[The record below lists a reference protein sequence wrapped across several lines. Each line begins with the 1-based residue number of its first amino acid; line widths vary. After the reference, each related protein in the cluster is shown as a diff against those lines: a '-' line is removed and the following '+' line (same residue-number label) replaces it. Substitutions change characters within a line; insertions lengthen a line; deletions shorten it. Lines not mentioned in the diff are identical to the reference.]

1 MNINS
6 NNDFFSNVN
15 IDDHNLYPF
24 FLKNIE
30 FERFRHIPHLNL
42 DFQHPISVISGTNRS
57 GKTTVLMALACS
69 HVKFMRR
76 NPTNGNLERNT
87 WSSLMKF
94 TNHDKQVEDWT
105 YHITYRTGTRLLP
118 AKRGQRKAD
127 TNKWNG
133 IGKKE
138 TQFNFRSVVYIDLDR
153 VLPARFFNA
162 KVFNQAKQSIIENLE
177 PTKKIKLE
185 KYLSYVLE
193 QNFNIDTV
201 TSVNDK
207 DVFKYT
213 NSTFEYSSFNTATG
227 EDVLTKIILDIIEA
241 EPKSLI
247 LIDEIE
253 MGLHPKIQRRLMDVI
268 RDLSKTEQKQFII
281 TSHSSTI
288 LDSVTPKSRIFI
300 ERSYQNEY
308 KSINGISVSA
318 ALTKMDAK
326 AFPLIDLYCE
336 DDLAKDIIRAGI
348 KYCEQ
353 QHSLQNISQLINIL
367 PVGGHDKVYNFF
379 KNHECTYPV
388 KKIKTGYGC
397 VLDGDTREMLNK
409 QRQPL
414 YPAEENLHFLY
425 SNESPEKFLTRFYL
439 SIHPNHAIQ
448 YYLDNENNHYF
459 FEAIKNNSSFDSKR
473 DIFNYCWT
481 EFVKTMEGQAYL
493 DELSAFIFMLYEKF
507 SAEL

>member
-6 NNDFFSNVN
+6 NSDFFSNIN
-15 IDDHNLYPF
+15 IDDHTLYPF

-30 FERFRHIPHLNL
+30 FERFRHIPYLNL

-76 NPTNGNLERNT
+76 NPTNGSLERNT

-94 TNHDKQVEDWT
+94 TNHDKQVQDWT
-105 YHITYRTGTRLLP
+105 YHITYRTGTKLLP
-118 AKRGQRKAD
+118 PKRGQRKAV

-138 TQFNFRSVVYIDLDR
+138 TQFSFRSVVYIDLDR

-162 KVFNQAKQSIIENLE
+162 KVFNQAKTSIIENLE
-177 PTKKIKLE
+177 PTKKTKLE

-193 QNFNIDTV
+193 QNFNVDAV

-207 DVFKYT
+207 DVFRYT

-288 LDSVTPKSRIFI
+288 LDSVTPQSRIFI
-300 ERSYQNEY
+300 EKSYQNEY
-308 KSINGISVSA
+308 KSINCISVSA

-336 DDLAKDIIRAGI
+336 DDLAKDIIRKGI

-353 QHSLQNISQLINIL
+353 QNNLQNISQLINIL
-367 PVGGHDKVYNFF
+367 PVGSHDKVYNFF
-379 KNHECTYPV
+379 KNHEHIYPI
-388 KKIKTGYGC
+388 KNIKTGYGC
-397 VLDGDTREMLNK
+397 VLDGDTRTMLNNR
-409 QRQPL
+409 RQPL
-414 YPAEENLHFLY
+414 YLAEENLHFIY
-425 SNESPEKFLTRFYL
+425 SNESPEKFLTRLYL
-439 SIHPNHAIQ
+439 SIHPNDAIE

-459 FEAIKNNSSFDSKR
+459 FEAIKQNSDFDSKG
-473 DIFNYCWT
+473 DIFNYCWE
-481 EFVKTMEGQAYL
+481 EFIKTTNGQAYL
-493 DELSAFIFMLYEKF
+493 NELSAFIFMLYQKF
-507 SAEL
+507 SIEL